1 MTLSVYIYIF
11 VIVTIY
17 MYVICNWYY
26 MHKLF
31 IIPKEINPSKIVIQ
45 SKV

>member
-1 MTLSVYIYIF
+1 MTLSVYIIF
-11 VIVTIY
+11 IIITVCIHA
-17 MYVICNWYY
+17 ICNWYY